1 MENKEDIPKFANVTK
16 ESLEGKDGESAP
28 AAAPAAVPAAVPAA
42 APTPTPTPATPA
54 PAPAT
59 PAPAPTTPATPATR
73 TFISPLAKTI
83 LRESGAKVDLSKL
96 QGSGPNGRVI
106 AKDVLAAI
114 SATAPATT
122 TPTAP
127 AATFEDVAVTP
138 MRKIISARLTESK
151 QTIPHY
157 YVNQNCYVDE
167 LLQVGLRSDCES
179 APQATKRGHCVGARR
194 LGGREACEGDDQR
207 LHREGV
213 RDGAARDA
221 GGELQLR
228 QQHDAPLQDDRHQR
242 RRVGGGR

>member
-42 APTPTPTPATPA
+42 APTPTPTPATPTL
-54 PAPAT
+54 APAT
-59 PAPAPTTPATPATR
+59 PAPAPATPATPATR

-83 LRESGAKVDLSKL
+83 LRESGAKVDLNKL

-114 SATAPATT
+114 SATT

-194 LGGREACEGDDQR
+194 LGGREARKGDDQR

>member
-16 ESLEGKDGESAP
+16 ESLEGKDGDSASAVP
-28 AAAPAAVPAAVPAA
+28 AAAPAAAPN
-42 APTPTPTPATPA
+42 PTPTPATPTPATPA
-54 PAPAT
+54 PAP
-59 PAPAPTTPATPATR
+59 TTPVTPATR

-83 LRESGAKVDLSKL
+83 LRESGAKVDLNKL

-114 SATAPATT
+114 SATTPATT

-167 LLQVGLRSDCES
+167 LLQVGLWSDCES

>member
-16 ESLEGKDGESAP
+16 ESLEGKDGDSASAAP
-28 AAAPAAVPAAVPAA
+28 AAAPAAAPN
-42 APTPTPTPATPA
+42 PTPTPATPTPATPA
-54 PAPAT
+54 PAP
-59 PAPAPTTPATPATR
+59 TTPVTPATR

-83 LRESGAKVDLSKL
+83 LRESGAKVDLNKL

-114 SATAPATT
+114 SATTPATT

-194 LGGREACEGDDQR
+194 LGGREAREGDDQR

>member
-16 ESLEGKDGESAP
+16 ESLEGKDGDSAP
-28 AAAPAAVPAAVPAA
+28 AVHAAAPAA
-42 APTPTPTPATPA
+42 APTPTPTPATPT
-54 PAPAT
+54 PTPAT
-59 PAPAPTTPATPATR
+59 PAPAPTTPVTPATR

-83 LRESGAKVDLSKL
+83 LRESGAKVDLNKL

-106 AKDVLAAI
+106 AKDVLAVI

-167 LLQVGLRSDCES
+167 LLQVGLRSDCEP

-194 LGGREACEGDDQR
+194 LGGREAREGDDQR

>member
-1 MENKEDIPKFANVTK
+1 M
-16 ESLEGKDGESAP
+16 
-28 AAAPAAVPAAVPAA
+28 
-42 APTPTPTPATPA
+42 
-54 PAPAT
+54 
-59 PAPAPTTPATPATR
+59 
-73 TFISPLAKTI
+73 
-83 LRESGAKVDLSKL
+83 DLSKL

-114 SATAPATT
+114 SATT

-127 AATFEDVAVTP
+127 AAAFEDVAVTP

-194 LGGREACEGDDQR
+194 LGGREAREGDDQR

-221 GGELQLR
+221 GGELQLC

-242 RRVGGGR
+242 RRVGDGR

>member
-28 AAAPAAVPAAVPAA
+28 AVPAAAPAA
-42 APTPTPTPATPA
+42 APTPTPTPATPT
-54 PAPAT
+54 PAT
-59 PAPAPTTPATPATR
+59 PAPAPTTPFTPATR

-114 SATAPATT
+114 SATTPATT

-179 APQATKRGHCVGARR
+179 APQAAERGHCVGARR

>member
-28 AAAPAAVPAAVPAA
+28 AAAPAAVPAA
-42 APTPTPTPATPA
+42 APTPTPTPATPTL
-54 PAPAT
+54 APAT

-194 LGGREACEGDDQR
+194 LGGREAREGDDQR

>member
-28 AAAPAAVPAAVPAA
+28 AAAPAAVPAA
-42 APTPTPTPATPA
+42 APTPTPTPATPTL
-54 PAPAT
+54 APAT

-167 LLQVGLRSDCES
+167 LLQVGLWSDCES

-194 LGGREACEGDDQR
+194 LGGREAREGDDQR